1 MSRKTYGNIQENG
14 GCHGAPRGRL
24 KLLLPII
31 TAVLILLP
39 APWIQAYEPSVDA
52 VIITPT
58 VTCRRIFSMDAA
70 RDIWN
75 SVLDNPCL
83 MAEIWASYG
92 LQPLYTVTGTAAG
105 FHVSD
110 PSGINGDFRQVDR
123 SAQARTF
130 YGTGNFDHWAIPSFF
145 IAHGVIVLAY
155 SGDGENLSGE
165 ASVFMRGENGI
176 SRLVMRLLSGI
187 LTRRVGNRIDSTLE
201 NLETIMRDIANEPRK
216 VRGCLKGAALLDFDR
231 VFSGMSISGP
241 EGQPPGRQ

>member
-1 MSRKTYGNIQENG
+1 MGNCSKRQG
-14 GCHGAPRGRL
+14 GHGVPRGRL

-31 TAVLILLP
+31 TVVLILLP
-39 APWIQAYEPSVDA
+39 TPRLQAYEPSVDE

-58 VTCRRIFSMDAA
+58 VTCRRTFSMDAA

-92 LQPLYTVTGTAAG
+92 LQPLYTVTGTATG

-110 PSGINGDFRQVDR
+110 PSGINGDFRQVDQSGHGR
-123 SAQARTF
+123 IF

-145 IAHGVIVLAY
+145 TAAGVIVLAY
-155 SGDGENLSGE
+155 TGNDSNLSGE
-165 ASVFMRGENGI
+165 AAVFMRGENGI
-176 SRLVMRLLSGI
+176 SRLVMRLFSGI
-187 LTRRVGNRIDSTLE
+187 LTRRVSNRIDSTLE
-201 NLETIMRDIANEPRK
+201 NLETIMGDIANEPRK
-216 VRGCLKGAALLDFDR
+216 VRGCLKGAAQRDFDR

-241 EGQPPGRQ
+241 EGQPPRRQ

>member
-1 MSRKTYGNIQENG
+1 MSRKTWGNIRRDRSG
-14 GCHGAPRGRL
+14 HGAPRGRL

-52 VIITPT
+52 VIMTPT
-58 VTCRRIFSMDAA
+58 VTCRRTFSMDAA

-92 LQPLYTVTGTAAG
+92 LQPLYTVAGTATG

-110 PSGINGDFRQVDR
+110 PSGINGDFRQVDQSGHGR
-123 SAQARTF
+123 IF

-145 IAHGVIVLAY
+145 TADGVIVLAY
-155 SGDGENLSGE
+155 TGDDSNLSGE
-165 ASVFMRGENGI
+165 AVVFMRGENGI
-176 SRLVMRLLSGI
+176 SRLVMRLFSGI

-201 NLETIMRDIANEPRK
+201 NLETIMGDIANESRK
-216 VRGCLKGAALLDFDR
+216 VRGCLKGTALRDFDR